1 MVLKELTK
9 QDNMRN
15 RKVNQSGHTAA
26 QKARAAVEDKEEHT
40 DLENQAL
47 EESTDFKFPKVY
59 LMMHW
64 VDQISHYGC
73 LLQYSTEICE
83 TSYQPLKG
91 AYRQSNHI
99 DSIPQIIQGYTWA
112 HSFRVRELDM
122 AAWALEDPA
131 IKVKVMAILRVIHKD
146 TQLVVPDDK
155 RIFMTLGGK
164 RSIKEI
170 YHLSHLAEEY
180 MIPEIGPQIQQ
191 FFERNICGVA
201 ADPQSDARNIL
212 QHGTLD
218 TYNTLEITV
227 PDQNVD
233 DNSTY
238 KLQNLCA
245 SGWKAW
251 QG

>member
-1 MVLKELTK
+1 
-9 QDNMRN
+9 
-15 RKVNQSGHTAA
+15 
-26 QKARAAVEDKEEHT
+26 
-40 DLENQAL
+40 
-47 EESTDFKFPKVY
+47 
-59 LMMHW
+59 
-64 VDQISHYGC
+64 
-73 LLQYSTEICE
+73 
-83 TSYQPLKG
+83 
-91 AYRQSNHI
+91 
-99 DSIPQIIQGYTWA
+99 
-112 HSFRVRELDM
+112 M

-131 IKVKVMAILRVIHKD
+131 IKVKAMAILRVIHKD
-146 TQLVVPDDK
+146 TQLVVPDDE
-155 RIFMTLGGK
+155 RIFMTLPGK
-164 RSIKEI
+164 RSTKEI

-180 MIPEIGPQIQQ
+180 IISEIGPQIQQ

-238 KLQNLCA
+238 KLQNMCA
-245 SGWKAW
+245 TGWKAW